1 MFFKCQSDLPVAM
14 IVTSAQQDWFSVGI
28 TITLSALTSES
39 IFSTSATERTS
50 EISRAAPAEEEEEK
64 EGGFEA
70 ERPNSFHDWSR
81 SDGDGG
87 DLRRREGREEQRD
100 RRAANIRFS
109 VNGDVLG
116 SISLFFLFALLK

>member
-28 TITLSALTSES
+28 TITLSAFTSER
-39 IFSTSATERTS
+39 IFSTSATVRTS
-50 EISRAAPAEEEEEK
+50 EISRAPPAEEEK
-64 EGGFEA
+64 EGA
-70 ERPNSFHDWSR
+70 ERPSSFHDWFR

-100 RRAANIRFS
+100 RRAANIRF
-109 VNGDVLG
+109 
-116 SISLFFLFALLK
+116 